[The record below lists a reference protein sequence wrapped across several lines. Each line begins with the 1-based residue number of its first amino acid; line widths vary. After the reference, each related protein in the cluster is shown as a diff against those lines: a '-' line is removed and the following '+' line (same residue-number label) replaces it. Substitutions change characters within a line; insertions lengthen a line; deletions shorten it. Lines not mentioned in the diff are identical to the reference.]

1 MIYISGTKDFK
12 LTNTAVALGKFD
24 GLHRGH
30 QVLVNQ
36 INHYKEKGM
45 LSVVFTFDYHPNSLF
60 GDKEQNLIYT
70 FSERRM
76 IAQRLG
82 VDVLIEYPF
91 TKETASMEP
100 AQFIKDVLIDKVGAR
115 FVVVGEDFR
124 FGRKR
129 SGNTELLESMAPLL
143 GYQADICRKI
153 KETIPAGFDG
163 NEKEERREIGSTL
176 IRKAL
181 SLGNIEIANK
191 LLGRPFMICGEVIH
205 GRRIGRTI
213 GMPTANL
220 MAPAVKLL
228 PPNGVYVS
236 KTKIYNKEYPSVT
249 NIGFNPTV
257 TENGSRR
264 IETYVYDF
272 NGDLYGKDIEVM
284 LYHYERPEMK
294 FDSIEA
300 LKNQM
305 HKDRDCAVAY
315 FKTYENDSRPN

>member
-30 QVLVNQ
+30 QVLINQ
-36 INHYKEKGM
+36 INHYKSKGM

-70 FSERRM
+70 YEERRM
-76 IAQRLG
+76 IAERLG

-91 TKETASMEP
+91 TKETAAMEP
-100 AQFIKDVLIDKVGAR
+100 ADFVKNVLVDELGAR

-129 SGNTELLESMAPLL
+129 MGDTVLLESMSPLL
-143 GYQADICRKI
+143 GYKADICRKI
-153 KETIPAGFDG
+153 CDTIPADTDG
-163 NEKEERREIGSTL
+163 NSEAQTREIGATL
-176 IRKAL
+176 IRKMLAA
-181 SLGNIEIANK
+181 GDIETANK
-191 LLGRPFMICGEVIH
+191 FLGRPFMIYGEVIH

-213 GMPTANL
+213 GMPTANIVT
-220 MAPAVKLL
+220 PSIKLL

-236 KTKIYNKEYPSVT
+236 KTKVYNKVYPSVT
-249 NIGFNPTV
+249 NIGCNPTV
-257 TENGSRR
+257 ADNGSRR
-264 IETYVYDF
+264 VETYVYDF
-272 NGDLYGKDIEVM
+272 NDDLYGRDIEVM
-284 LYHYERPEMK
+284 LYHYQRPEMK
-294 FDSIEA
+294 FDTIEA

-305 HKDRDCAVAY
+305 HQDGESAVEY
-315 FKTYENDSRPN
+315 FKGREDVQF

>member
-30 QVLVNQ
+30 QVLINQ
-36 INHYKEKGM
+36 INHYKSKGM

-70 FSERRM
+70 YEERRM
-76 IAQRLG
+76 IAERLG

-91 TKETASMEP
+91 TKETAAMEP
-100 AQFIKDVLIDKVGAR
+100 ADFVKNVLVDELGAR

-129 SGNTELLESMAPLL
+129 MGDTVLLESMSPLL
-143 GYQADICRKI
+143 GYKADICRKI
-153 KETIPAGFDG
+153 CDTIPADTDG
-163 NEKEERREIGSTL
+163 NSEAQTREIGATL
-176 IRKAL
+176 IRKMLAA
-181 SLGNIEIANK
+181 GDIETANK
-191 LLGRPFMICGEVIH
+191 FLGRPFMIYGEVIH

-213 GMPTANL
+213 GMPTANIVT
-220 MAPAVKLL
+220 PSIKLL

-236 KTKIYNKEYPSVT
+236 KTKVYNKVYPSVT
-249 NIGFNPTV
+249 NIGCNPTV
-257 TENGSRR
+257 ADNGSRR
-264 IETYVYDF
+264 VETYVYDF
-272 NGDLYGKDIEVM
+272 NDDLYGRDIEVM
-284 LYHYERPEMK
+284 FYHYQRPEMK
-294 FDSIEA
+294 FDTIEA

-305 HKDRDCAVAY
+305 HQDGESAVEY
-315 FKTYENDSRPN
+315 FKGREDVQF

>member
-30 QVLVNQ
+30 QVLINQ
-36 INHYKEKGM
+36 INHYKSKGM

-70 FSERRM
+70 YEERRM
-76 IAQRLG
+76 IAERLG

-91 TKETASMEP
+91 TKETAAMEP
-100 AQFIKDVLIDKVGAR
+100 ADFVKNVLVDELGAR

-129 SGNTELLESMAPLL
+129 MGDTVLLESMSPLL
-143 GYQADICRKI
+143 GYKADICRKI
-153 KETIPAGFDG
+153 CDTIPADTDG
-163 NEKEERREIGSTL
+163 NSEAQTREIGATL
-176 IRKAL
+176 IRKMLAA
-181 SLGNIEIANK
+181 GDIETANK
-191 LLGRPFMICGEVIH
+191 FLGRPFMIYGEVIH

-213 GMPTANL
+213 GMPTANIVT
-220 MAPAVKLL
+220 PSIKLL

-236 KTKIYNKEYPSVT
+236 KTKVYNKVYPSVT
-249 NIGFNPTV
+249 NIGCNPTV
-257 TENGSRR
+257 ADNGSRR
-264 IETYVYDF
+264 VETYVYDF
-272 NGDLYGKDIEVM
+272 NNDLYGRDIEVM
-284 LYHYERPEMK
+284 LYHYQRPEMK
-294 FDSIEA
+294 FDTIEA

-305 HKDRDCAVAY
+305 HQDGESAVEY
-315 FKTYENDSRPN
+315 FKGREDVQF

>member
-30 QVLVNQ
+30 QVLINQ
-36 INHYKEKGM
+36 INHYKAKGM

-70 FSERRM
+70 YEERRM
-76 IAQRLG
+76 IAERLG

-91 TKETASMEP
+91 TKETAAMEP
-100 AQFIKDVLIDKVGAR
+100 ADFVKNVLVDELGAR

-129 SGNTELLESMAPLL
+129 MGDTVLLESMSPLL
-143 GYQADICRKI
+143 GYKADICRKI
-153 KETIPAGFDG
+153 CDTIPADTDG
-163 NEKEERREIGSTL
+163 NSEAQTREIGATL
-176 IRKAL
+176 IRKMLAA
-181 SLGNIEIANK
+181 GDIETANK
-191 LLGRPFMICGEVIH
+191 FLGRPFMIYGEVIH

-213 GMPTANL
+213 GMPTANIVT
-220 MAPAVKLL
+220 PSIKLL

-236 KTKIYNKEYPSVT
+236 KTKVYNKVYPSVT
-249 NIGFNPTV
+249 NIGCNPTV
-257 TENGSRR
+257 ADNGSRR
-264 IETYVYDF
+264 VETYVYDF
-272 NGDLYGKDIEVM
+272 NDDLYGRDIEVM
-284 LYHYERPEMK
+284 LYHYQRPEMK
-294 FDSIEA
+294 FDTIEA

-305 HKDRDCAVAY
+305 HQDGESAVEY
-315 FKTYENDSRPN
+315 FKGREDVQF

>member
-1 MIYISGTKDFK
+1 MIYVSGTKDFK

-30 QVLVNQ
+30 QVLINQ
-36 INHYKEKGM
+36 INHYKSKGM

-70 FSERRM
+70 YEERRM
-76 IAQRLG
+76 IAERLG

-91 TKETASMEP
+91 TKETAAMEP
-100 AQFIKDVLIDKVGAR
+100 ADFVKNVLVDELGAR

-129 SGNTELLESMAPLL
+129 MGDTVLLESMAPLL
-143 GYQADICRKI
+143 GYKADICRKI
-153 KETIPAGFDG
+153 CDTIPADTDG
-163 NEKEERREIGSTL
+163 NSEAQTREIGATL
-176 IRKAL
+176 IRKMLA
-181 SLGNIEIANK
+181 SGDIETANK
-191 LLGRPFMICGEVIH
+191 FLGRPFMIYGEVIH

-213 GMPTANL
+213 GMPTANIVT
-220 MAPAVKLL
+220 PSIKLL

-236 KTKIYNKEYPSVT
+236 KTKVYNKVYPSVT
-249 NIGFNPTV
+249 NIGCNPTV
-257 TENGSRR
+257 ADNGSRR
-264 IETYVYDF
+264 VETYVYDF
-272 NGDLYGKDIEVM
+272 NDDLYGKDIEVM
-284 LYHYERPEMK
+284 LYHYQRPEMK

-305 HKDRDCAVAY
+305 HQDGESAVEY
-315 FKTYENDSRPN
+315 FKRREDAQF

>member
-30 QVLVNQ
+30 QVLIDQ
-36 INHYKEKGM
+36 INHYKAKGM

-70 FSERRM
+70 YEERRM
-76 IAQRLG
+76 IAERLG

-100 AQFIKDVLIDKVGAR
+100 ADFVKNVLVDELGAR

-129 SGNTELLESMAPLL
+129 MGDTKLLEGMAPLL
-143 GYQADICRKI
+143 GYKADICRKI
-153 KETIPAGFDG
+153 CDMIPAGTDG
-163 NEKEERREIGSTL
+163 NSEAQTREIGATL
-176 IRKAL
+176 IRKMLAA
-181 SLGNIEIANK
+181 GDIETANK
-191 LLGRPFMICGEVIH
+191 FLGRPFMIYGEVIH

-213 GMPTANL
+213 GMPTANIVT
-220 MAPAVKLL
+220 PSIKLL

-236 KTKIYNKEYPSVT
+236 KTKVYNKIYPSVT
-249 NIGFNPTV
+249 NIGCNPTV
-257 TENGSRR
+257 TDEGSRR
-264 IETYVYDF
+264 VETYVYDF
-272 NGDLYGKDIEVM
+272 NDDLYGKEIEVM
-284 LYHYERPEMK
+284 LYHYQRPEMK
-294 FDSIEA
+294 FDTIEA

-305 HKDRDCAVAY
+305 HKDGESAVAY
-315 FKTYENDSRPN
+315 FKNEK

>member
-30 QVLVNQ
+30 QVLINQ
-36 INHYKEKGM
+36 INHYKSKGM

-70 FSERRM
+70 YEERRM
-76 IAQRLG
+76 IAERLG

-91 TKETASMEP
+91 TKETAAMEP
-100 AQFIKDVLIDKVGAR
+100 ADFVKNVLVDELGAR

-129 SGNTELLESMAPLL
+129 MGDTVLLESMSPLL
-143 GYQADICRKI
+143 GYKADICRKI
-153 KETIPAGFDG
+153 CDTIPADTDG
-163 NEKEERREIGSTL
+163 NSEAQTREIGATL
-176 IRKAL
+176 IRKMLAA
-181 SLGNIEIANK
+181 GDIETANK
-191 LLGRPFMICGEVIH
+191 FLGRPFMIYGEVIH

-213 GMPTANL
+213 GMPTANIVT
-220 MAPAVKLL
+220 PSIKLL

-236 KTKIYNKEYPSVT
+236 KTKVYNKVYPSVT
-249 NIGFNPTV
+249 NIGCNPTV
-257 TENGSRR
+257 ADNGSRR
-264 IETYVYDF
+264 VKTYVYDF
-272 NGDLYGKDIEVM
+272 NDDLYGRDIEVM
-284 LYHYERPEMK
+284 LYHYQRPEMK
-294 FDSIEA
+294 FDTIEA

-305 HKDRDCAVAY
+305 HQDGESAVEY
-315 FKTYENDSRPN
+315 FKGREDVQF

>member
-30 QVLVNQ
+30 QVLINQ
-36 INHYKEKGM
+36 INQYKEKGM

-70 FSERRM
+70 YAERRM
-76 IAQRLG
+76 IAERLG

-91 TKETASMEP
+91 TKETAAMDP
-100 AQFIKDVLIDKVGAR
+100 AEFIKNVLVDELGAR

-124 FGRKR
+124 FGRGRK
-129 SGNTELLESMAPLL
+129 GDTNLLESMSPLL
-143 GYQADICRKI
+143 GYKADICRKI
-153 KETIPAGFDG
+153 CDTIPAGTDG
-163 NEKEERREIGSTL
+163 NSEDERREIGATL
-176 IRKAL
+176 IRKLLAA
-181 SLGNIEIANK
+181 GDIETVNRF
-191 LLGRPFMICGEVIH
+191 LGREFMIYGEVIH

-213 GMPTANL
+213 GMPTANIV
-220 MAPAVKLL
+220 APSIKLL

-236 KTKIYNKEYPSVT
+236 KTKVYNKIYPSVT

-257 TENGSRR
+257 ADNGSRR

-272 NGDLYGKDIEVM
+272 NDDLYGKEIEVM
-284 LYHYERPEMK
+284 LYHYQRPEMK
-294 FDSIEA
+294 FDTIQA
-300 LKNQM
+300 LKTQM
-305 HKDRDCAVAY
+305 HKDGQSAVEY
-315 FKTYENDSRPN
+315 FKKKTK

>member
-30 QVLVNQ
+30 QVLINQ
-36 INHYKEKGM
+36 INHYKSKGM

-70 FSERRM
+70 YEERRM
-76 IAQRLG
+76 IAERLG

-91 TKETASMEP
+91 TKETAAMEP
-100 AQFIKDVLIDKVGAR
+100 ADFVKNVLVDELGAR

-129 SGNTELLESMAPLL
+129 MGDTVLLESMSPLL
-143 GYQADICRKI
+143 GYKADICRKI
-153 KETIPAGFDG
+153 CDTIPADTDG
-163 NEKEERREIGSTL
+163 NSEAQTREIGATL
-176 IRKAL
+176 IRKMLAA
-181 SLGNIEIANK
+181 GDIETANK
-191 LLGRPFMICGEVIH
+191 FLGRPFMIYGEVIH

-213 GMPTANL
+213 GMPTANIVT
-220 MAPAVKLL
+220 PSIKLL

-236 KTKIYNKEYPSVT
+236 KTKVYNKVYPSVT
-249 NIGFNPTV
+249 NIGFN
-257 TENGSRR
+257 
-264 IETYVYDF
+264 D
-272 NGDLYGKDIEVM
+272 DLYGRDIEVM
-284 LYHYERPEMK
+284 LYHYQRPEMK
-294 FDSIEA
+294 FDTIEA

-305 HKDRDCAVAY
+305 HQDGESAVEY
-315 FKTYENDSRPN
+315 FKGREDVQF

>member
-30 QVLVNQ
+30 QVLINQ
-36 INHYKEKGM
+36 INHYKSKGM

-70 FSERRM
+70 YEERRM
-76 IAQRLG
+76 IAERLG

-91 TKETASMEP
+91 TKETAAMEP
-100 AQFIKDVLIDKVGAR
+100 ADFVKNVLVDELGAR

-129 SGNTELLESMAPLL
+129 MGDTVLLESMSPLL
-143 GYQADICRKI
+143 GYKADICRKI
-153 KETIPAGFDG
+153 CDTIPADTDG
-163 NEKEERREIGSTL
+163 NSEAQTREIGATL
-176 IRKAL
+176 IRKMLAA
-181 SLGNIEIANK
+181 GDIETANK
-191 LLGRPFMICGEVIH
+191 FLGRPFMIYGEVIH

-213 GMPTANL
+213 GMPTANIVT
-220 MAPAVKLL
+220 PSIKLL

-236 KTKIYNKEYPSVT
+236 KTKVYNKVYPSVT
-249 NIGFNPTV
+249 NIGCNPTV
-257 TENGSRR
+257 ADNGSRR
-264 IETYVYDF
+264 VETYVYDF
-272 NGDLYGKDIEVM
+272 NDDLYGRDIEVM
-284 LYHYERPEMK
+284 LYHYQRPEMK
-294 FDSIEA
+294 FDTIEA

-305 HKDRDCAVAY
+305 HQDGDSAVEY
-315 FKTYENDSRPN
+315 FKGREDVQF